1 MNYFCLDTC
10 TWIYLANGTEPVKF
24 LEDLLDEINSG
35 NLVII
40 LPKIVLEEWNKNKA
54 DGNIMDGVKRTF
66 ININKSIKEISVI
79 IDKIDYTSKFLRLIN
94 DEEDNLKNNLDEAVK
109 GLEKTKVDINSK
121 IEENIYRIERI
132 FSHHQTIVV
141 DTPNE
146 VMLTAGKMAIE
157 KKAPLH
163 KKNGFA
169 DALIVLTF
177 LDYLDK
183 NQRDE
188 DVSVFIS
195 YNKEDFCEL
204 GGTKKEDNKTLHP
217 DLTPLFEKYKCNFH
231 PILASALKELDHTLV
246 DDETL
251 REIEE
256 FNNSSDYICQ
266 ECNGYHG
273 YGNEVYFG
281 DSIDI
286 ENENRYRFDDDY
298 PSLPFEELPP
308 IERGSLTTNLQV
320 GYCNHCSTQ
329 YIKCQNCGDIIKVV
343 DDYDYHIDNT
353 LICSCGLKYRWETFY
368 DKETGDEVY
377 WKILD
382 DRTEVCEGC
391 GEEFIDKMG
400 TVMCLNCEK
409 EYNDK

>member
-54 DGNIMDGVKRTF
+54 DGSIMDGVKRTF
-66 ININKSIKEISVI
+66 RDINKSIKEISAI
-79 IDKIDYTSKFLRLIN
+79 IDKMDYTSKFLRLIN
-94 DEEDNLKNNLDEAVK
+94 DEENNLKDNLDEAVK
-109 GLEKTKVDINSK
+109 GLEKTKGDINSK
-121 IEENIYRIERI
+121 IEENISKIERI
-132 FSHHQTIVV
+132 FNHHQTIVI

-146 VMLTAGKMAIE
+146 AMLTAGKMAVE

-183 NQRDE
+183 NQHDE

-204 GGTKKEDNKTLHP
+204 GGKKKEDNKTLHP
-217 DLTPLFEKYKCNFH
+217 DLIPLFEKCKCNFH

-256 FNNSSDYICQ
+256 FNNSYDYICQ
-266 ECNGYHG
+266 ECDGYHG

-298 PSLPFEELPP
+298 PSLPFEELSP
-308 IERGSLTTNLQV
+308 IKRDSLTTTLQV

-329 YIKCQNCGDIIKVV
+329 YIKCQCCGDIIKVE
-343 DDYDYHIDNT
+343 DDYDYPIDNT
-353 LICSCGLKYRWETFY
+353 LICSCGLKYRWETYY

-400 TVMCLNCEK
+400 TAMCLKCVK